1 MIIES
6 NSGHVLVTLDRK
18 IMNLAR
24 AQKEIMDLARAV
36 PGVKSVQTKIGPN
49 FYKGGIIRNL
59 NLTTPFK
66 RKS

>member
-1 MIIES
+1 
-6 NSGHVLVTLDRK
+6 
-18 IMNLAR
+18 
-24 AQKEIMDLARAV
+24 MDLARAV